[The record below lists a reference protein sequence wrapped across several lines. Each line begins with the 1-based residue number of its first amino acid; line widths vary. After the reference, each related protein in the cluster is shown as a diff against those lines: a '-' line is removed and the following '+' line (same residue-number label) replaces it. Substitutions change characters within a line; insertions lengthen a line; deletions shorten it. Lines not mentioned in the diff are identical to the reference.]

1 MDYIKW
7 SHEYLENAQKVK
19 EDIDRLKEKLK
30 HTSGDEARQVRR
42 DLVTL
47 RTMYMDC
54 MKTCELLALRGGACI
69 AA

>member
-7 SHEYLENAQKVK
+7 SREYLENAKKVK

-30 HTSGDEARQVRR
+30 HTSGDEARQLRSG
-42 DLVTL
+42 LVTL
-47 RTMYMDC
+47 RTMYVDC
-54 MKTCELLALRGGACI
+54 MKTCELLALRGGVVI